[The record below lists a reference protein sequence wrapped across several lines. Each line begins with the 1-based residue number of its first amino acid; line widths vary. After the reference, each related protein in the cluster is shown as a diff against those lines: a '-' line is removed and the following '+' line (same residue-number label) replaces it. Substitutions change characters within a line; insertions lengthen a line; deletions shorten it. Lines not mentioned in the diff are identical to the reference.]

1 MITMIMIIILIS
13 FSGAFQRNSNLVM
26 IEKPILG
33 STSST
38 HNTRSE
44 TENSVIPV
52 LSNQLQVATGLKSIT
67 CLSVSFGKRC

>member
-1 MITMIMIIILIS
+1 MIMIIILIY

-44 TENSVIPV
+44 TEI
-52 LSNQLQVATGLKSIT
+52 LQYQCCPTN
-67 CLSVSFGKRC
+67 